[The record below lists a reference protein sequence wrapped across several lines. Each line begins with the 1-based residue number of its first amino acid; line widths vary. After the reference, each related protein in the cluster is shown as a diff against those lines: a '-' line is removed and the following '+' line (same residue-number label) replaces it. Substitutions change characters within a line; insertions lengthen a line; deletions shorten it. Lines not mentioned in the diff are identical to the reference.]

1 MQEFY
6 GGKVV
11 MRILIVGAGGHAQ
24 VIADVILCR
33 ARLGE
38 DVQLLGFVD
47 DDARLLGREMFG
59 VKVLG
64 RIEQIEEFD
73 PEAVIVGIGDNATR
87 ARVYQHLKISGVT
100 LGTAIHPRAVIADEV
115 EMGEGSVVFANAVI
129 NTGSMIGP
137 NVIINT
143 GATVD
148 HHARLGAHVHL
159 APGVHLGGTVTVEEG
174 AFLGIGSSV
183 IPNRTV
189 GAWSIVGAGAAVI
202 YDVPPHVTVVGI
214 PAKPLA
220 K

>member
-1 MQEFY
+1 
-6 GGKVV
+6 VT
-11 MRILIVGAGGHAQ
+11 RIVIVGAGGHAQ
-24 VIADVILCR
+24 VIADLLLCR

-38 DVQLLGFVD
+38 NVHLLGFVD
-47 DDARLLGREMFG
+47 DDAKLLGCEILG

-64 RIEQIEEFD
+64 RIEQVGEFEPD
-73 PEAVIVGIGDNATR
+73 AVVIGIGDNATR
-87 ARVYQHLKISGVT
+87 ARVYDQLKASGIT
-100 LGTAIHPRAVIADEV
+100 LGTAIHPRAVVAEDV
-115 EMGEGSVVFANAVI
+115 RLGEGSVVFANAVI

-137 NVIINT
+137 NNIINT

-148 HHARLGAHVHL
+148 HHARLGAHVHI

-183 IPNRTV
+183 MPNRTV

-202 YDVPPHVTVVGI
+202 HDVAPHITVVGV
-214 PAKPLA
+214 PAKPLV